1 MKTDASRPS
10 VHRPS
15 HRSRH
20 RRNQLGRRA
29 GQRLQEHLR
38 LEIFCRRCLLV
49 SREFGRI
56 NAANSRL
63 RESSPHQH
71 AKTLPLSILT
81 PKQGLGPFGILGRP
95 NFLLRRLLVF
105 SNLLR
110 IRPIPHRPL
119 ARPLHLLL
127 AHLRLQNFHVPPALE
142 PRHHSHSHRPG
153 NPISL
158 G

>member
-95 NFLLRRLLVF
+95 NFLLRRLLV
-105 SNLLR
+105 LRHLRR
-110 IRPIPHRPL
+110 IRHRAHRAL

-127 AHLRLQNFHVPPALE
+127 AHQRLRNFHLAAALE
-142 PRHHSHSHRPG
+142 PRHHGHSHRPR
-153 NPISL
+153 NPVPRR
-158 G
+158 